1 MRVAGFEIVFQKLAE
16 AERQSEPSSPQSP
29 PVAQAEYDEI
39 DELRR
44 LALEMGQPEQQTY
57 TIS

>member
-16 AERQSEPSSPQSP
+16 AREGTDLAPDGNVCIP
-29 PVAQAEYDEI
+29 QAEFDEI

-44 LALEMGQPEQQTY
+44 LALELSQPPQQTY
-57 TIS
+57 TRS